1 MFVRI
6 VKELYSD
13 GSVKYAVKSR
23 NHRGV
28 FEPVCFKDGSG
39 YAEFDSYEEAY
50 KYAFPNKSNQTSE
63 YVYLISSEVMISD
76 YSDLE
81 Y

>member
-13 GSVKYAVKSR
+13 GSVKYAVESR
-23 NHRGV
+23 NYRGV
-28 FEPVCFKDGSG
+28 FDPVCFKDGSG
-39 YAEFDSYEEAY
+39 YAEFDTYKEAY
-50 KYAFPNKSNQTSE
+50 NYAFPNEKNQKP
-63 YVYLISSEVMISD
+63 YIISSEVMISD

>member
-1 MFVRI
+1 MDMFVRI

-23 NHRGV
+23 NHRGG
-28 FEPVCFKDGSG
+28 FDPVCLKDGSG
-39 YAEFDSYEEAY
+39 YAEFDTYEEAY
-50 KYAFPNKSNQTSE
+50 KYAFPNKSNQQP
-63 YVYLISSEVMISD
+63 YIISSEVMISD

>member
-13 GSVKYAVKSR
+13 GSVKYAIKSR
-23 NHRGV
+23 NYRGG
-28 FEPVCFKDGSG
+28 FDPVCFKDGSG
-39 YAEFDSYEEAY
+39 YAEFDTYEEAY
-50 KYAFPNKSNQTSE
+50 KYAFPNKNNQKP
-63 YVYLISSEVMISD
+63 YIISSEVMISD

>member
-13 GSVKYAVKSR
+13 GSVKYTVKSR
-23 NHRGV
+23 NHRGG
-28 FEPVCFKDGSG
+28 FDPVCFKDGSG
-39 YAEFDSYEEAY
+39 YAEFDTYEDAY
-50 KYAFPNKSNQTSE
+50 KYAFPNKSNQNP
-63 YVYLISSEVMISD
+63 YIISSEVMISD

>member
-13 GSVKYAVKSR
+13 GSVKYALYSR
-23 NHRGV
+23 NYRGR
-28 FEPVCFKDGSG
+28 FEPVYLKDGSG
-39 YAEFDSYEEAY
+39 CAKFDTYKEAY
-50 KYAFPNKSNQTSE
+50 KYAFPNKSDQMP
-63 YVYLISSEVMISD
+63 YIISSEVMMSD
-76 YSDLE
+76 YTDLE

>member
-13 GSVKYAVKSR
+13 GSVKYAVESR
-23 NHRGV
+23 NHRGG
-28 FEPVCFKDGSG
+28 FDPVCFKDGSG
-39 YAEFDSYEEAY
+39 YAEFDTYKEAY
-50 KYAFPNKSNQTSE
+50 NYAFPNEKNQKP
-63 YVYLISSEVMISD
+63 YIISSEVMVSD

>member
-6 VKELYSD
+6 VKEIYSD

-23 NHRGV
+23 NHRGG
-28 FEPVCFKDGSG
+28 FDPVCFKDGSG
-39 YAEFDSYEEAY
+39 YAEFNSYEDAY
-50 KYAFPNKSNQTSE
+50 EFAFPNKSKQISE
-63 YVYLISSEVMISD
+63 YAYLISSEVMISD

>member
-23 NHRGV
+23 NYRGG
-28 FEPVCFKDGSG
+28 FDPLCFPDGSG
-39 YAEFDSYEEAY
+39 YVEFDTYKEAY
-50 KYAFPNKSNQTSE
+50 NYAFPNKQDKP
-63 YVYLISSEVMISD
+63 YLIKSKVMLED